1 MIMCPIFFTKNYV
14 ALRNQKSS
22 FYEHQMTVPVCVSVF
37 ISPQD
42 SRSVAGTEDKETFL
56 VTLTKPCLYVQ
67 QVAFD
72 KGEHINWSHSYKE
85 TTAALSMYKIK
96 EFIFSLPN
104 YCEFMLLTLLRGI
117 WY

>member
-1 MIMCPIFFTKNYV
+1 
-14 ALRNQKSS
+14 
-22 FYEHQMTVPVCVSVF
+22 MTVPICVSVF

-72 KGEHINWSHSYKE
+72 KGEQIKWSHSYKE
-85 TTAALSMYKIK
+85 ATAAFSMYKIK

-104 YCEFMLLTLLRGI
+104 YCEFMLLTLFARYLVLDNEKLEYVVSI
-117 WY
+117 CID